1 MAIDKNSLIMLIRI
15 FYKNAA
21 FRNHGDWVT
30 LARLFLSNM
39 KRQILKKNVELNVR
53 ENKMI
58 AVC

>member
-1 MAIDKNSLIMLIRI
+1 MLIRI